1 MTKIL
6 VIDDDPSIR
15 KLLRVNL
22 DDKFEVIDTGVP
34 EEALALAMEH
44 KPDAILLDLR
54 MPNFSGFELCHT
66 FTSFSRTQL
75 IPVYIVSG
83 EAGALTKEYCRELG
97 AAGYFEK
104 PVDFEA
110 LQACLE
116 NDVVKAHR
124 VERRSEVRVR
134 LRVPLKLAGMSGE
147 GKAFQILTATDN
159 VSLSSFLCSC
169 TVTLAKDSIV
179 DVYMAGST
187 AGEHVGKAR
196 VIRGELEQT
205 PFPRYGFRFIEK
217 TGNWVLG

>member
-1 MTKIL
+1 MHKIL
-6 VIDDDPSIR
+6 VVDDDESIR
-15 KLLRVNL
+15 KLIRLNL
-22 DDKFEVIDTGVP
+22 ADTFEIIDTGMP

-66 FTSFSRTQL
+66 FTSFSPTQL

-116 NDVVKAHR
+116 NEVVKAHR

-134 LRVPLKLAGMSGE
+134 MRVPLKLCGNGRE
-147 GKAFQILTATDN
+147 GKPFQILTATDN
-159 VSLSSFLCSC
+159 VSLSGFLCSC

-179 DVYMAGST
+179 DVYMVSNGE
-187 AGEHVGKAR
+187 GEHAGKAR
-196 VIRGELEQT
+196 VVRGELEQT
-205 PFPRYGFRFIEK
+205 PFPRYGFRFVEK
-217 TGNWVLG
+217 TGNWVLR

>member
-1 MTKIL
+1 MNKLL
-6 VIDDDPSIR
+6 VIDDDDAIR
-15 KLLRVNL
+15 KLIRLNL
-22 DDKFEVIDTGVP
+22 ADTFEIIDTGVP
-34 EEALALAMEH
+34 EQALALAMEH

-66 FTSFSRTQL
+66 FTSFSCTQL

-104 PVDFEA
+104 PVDFDA

-134 LRVPLKLAGMSGE
+134 LRVPLKLCGNDRD
-147 GKAFQILTATDN
+147 GKPFQILTATDN
-159 VSLSSFLCSC
+159 VSLSGFLCSC
-169 TVTLAKDSIV
+169 TVALAKDSIV
-179 DVYMAGST
+179 DVYSAADGK
-187 AGEHVGKAR
+187 GEYSGKAR
-196 VIRGELEQT
+196 VVRSELEQT
-205 PFPRYGFRFIEK
+205 PFPRYGFRFVEK
-217 TGNWVLG
+217 TGSWVLR